1 MLNATV
7 NLYKQAYSGLTKN
20 IWLLSAVMLVNRS
33 GTMVLAFL
41 TLYSKHLGFTIAQ
54 GGWIVAIYGLGS
66 VLGAYLGGKL
76 SDRFG
81 FYRVQF
87 GALFC
92 GGILFIVLGQMN
104 NYWSICLCTFVLSM
118 VNESFRPAN
127 ATAIAYYS
135 NAKNRTQSFSLI
147 RLSINLGWGIGIA
160 LGGFL
165 ASIDYHLLFWVDGVT
180 NISAAIFLL
189 LILPRVTLQEQMK
202 PSREEAGINPGA
214 PIASPFRDRTLLYF
228 LFFIVLFAI
237 CFFQLFTTVPVFFKE
252 NFLLDEFLIG
262 VVLSVNGLLIALF
275 EMLIVFKL
283 EGRRPYLLLITTGT
297 FLMGVAFLLLNIPL
311 ENKFL
316 VAVMG
321 VLLLTVSEMVAMPFM
336 NSFYINRSTLQTRGR
351 IAGMYTMAW
360 SAAQV
365 IGSSSGSYIAQHFGY
380 YNLWYATAAVSV
392 IAALGFYT
400 LFKKEERP

>member
-1 MLNATV
+1 MLHATV

-41 TLYSKHLGFTIAQ
+41 TLYSKQLGFTLSQ

-66 VLGAYLGGKL
+66 VAGAYIGGKL

-81 FYRVQF
+81 FYRIQF
-87 GALFC
+87 AALFF
-92 GGILFIVLGQMN
+92 GGILFIVLGQMDS
-104 NYWSICLCTFVLSM
+104 YISICICTFVLSL

-135 NAKNRTQSFSLI
+135 NPKNRTQSFSLI

-160 LGGFL
+160 LGGML
-165 ASIDYHLLFWVDGVT
+165 ASIDYHLLFWVDGFT

-189 LILPRVTLQEQMK
+189 LILPGVTLQQQMK
-202 PSREEAGINPGA
+202 PAEDEAGNNSGNQGV
-214 PIASPFRDRTLLYF
+214 SPFRDTTLLYF
-228 LFFIVLFAI
+228 LFFIVLFAV

-252 NFLLDEFLIG
+252 NFALDEFWIG
-262 VVLSVNGLLIALF
+262 VVLSVNGVLIALF

-283 EGRRPYLLLITTGT
+283 EGKRPYLMLITTGT
-297 FLMGVAFLLLNIPL
+297 FLMGMAFLLLNIPL

-316 VAVMG
+316 VALLG
-321 VLLLTVSEMVAMPFM
+321 VLLLTLSEMVAMPFM
-336 NSFYINRSTLQTRGR
+336 NSFYINRTTLQTRGQ

-380 YNLWYATAAVSV
+380 YNLWYGTAALSV
-392 IAALGFYT
+392 VAALGFYM
-400 LFKKEERP
+400 LLKKEERL